1 MKSPVTILDTTLRD
15 GTQAEGV
22 TFSLE
27 DKVGI
32 ARKLDDLGIHYVEGG
47 YPYSNP
53 KDASFFREVR
63 KRPLRQAHLV
73 AFGMTRRKG
82 LTVEKDPGL
91 RALLEAETPAISVV
105 GKSWD
110 LHVRE
115 VLRVE
120 PEENLAMVRETVAF
134 LKAAGRE
141 VIFDAEHFFD
151 GYGENP
157 DYALASLQAAQDAG
171 ADLLVLCDTNGGS
184 LPDTVADV
192 TRAVAAKVAKP
203 LGIHAHND
211 GGLAVA
217 NSLAAVAAGAV
228 HVQGTTNGFGE
239 RCGNADLCVV
249 IPNLMLK
256 MGRTVLPEDR
266 LRRLTEVARYVYEV
280 ANLPPAE
287 HQPFVGLSAFTHKGG
302 MHVDAVRKNERTYEH
317 VAPTLV
323 GNERRLLISELSG
336 GATILA
342 KTEKYNLSRN
352 KELLR
357 QVLQQVQERE
367 AAGYQFEAA
376 EASFELLVKQL
387 LGHYRPHFEL
397 LSYRVTVD
405 EDESRPPAGGRAAGG
420 HPADRGATAVE
431 ATVKLRVGE
440 ETVHT
445 ASAGDGPVNALD
457 GALRKAL
464 APFFPRL
471 AEMKLVDYKVRVV
484 NPTAGTAARVRV
496 IIKSRD
502 HTDLWS
508 TVGASEN
515 IIAASW
521 QALADSVEYKLVK
534 DEEQTSPTTTA

>member
-1 MKSPVTILDTTLRD
+1 
-15 GTQAEGV
+15 
-22 TFSLE
+22 
-27 DKVGI
+27 
-32 ARKLDDLGIHYVEGG
+32 
-47 YPYSNP
+47 
-53 KDASFFREVR
+53 
-63 KRPLRQAHLV
+63 
-73 AFGMTRRKG
+73 MTRRNG

-91 RALLEAETPAISVV
+91 RALLEAETPTISLV

-120 PEENLAMVRETVAF
+120 LEENLAMVRETVAF

-151 GYGENP
+151 GYRENP
-157 DYALASLQAAQDAG
+157 DYAIASLLAAQAAG

-184 LPDTVADV
+184 LPDTVRDV
-192 TRAVAAKVAKP
+192 TQAVAAKVGKP

-228 HVQGTTNGFGE
+228 HVQGTINGFGE
-239 RCGNADLCVV
+239 RCGNADLCSI
-249 IPNLMLK
+249 IPNLMVK
-256 MGRTVLPEDR
+256 MGRAALPEDR
-266 LRRLTEVARYVYEV
+266 LHRLTEVARYVYEV

-302 MHVDAVRKNERTYEH
+302 MHVDAMQKNERTYEH
-317 VAPTLV
+317 VTPSLV
-323 GNERRLLISELSG
+323 GNERRLLVSELSG
-336 GATILA
+336 AATILA

-357 QVLQQVQERE
+357 KVLQEVQKRE

-387 LGHYRPHFEL
+387 LGRYRPHFEL
-397 LSYRVTVD
+397 LGYRVTVD
-405 EDESRPPAGGRAAGG
+405 EDETRQG
-420 HPADRGATAVE
+420 DRGATSVE

-464 APFFPRL
+464 ASFYPRL

-496 IIKSRD
+496 IIESRD

-515 IIAASW
+515 IIEASW

-534 DEEQTSPTTTA
+534 DEEQTPRAASE

>member
-1 MKSPVTILDTTLRD
+1 MTDPVTILDTTLRD
-15 GTQAEGV
+15 GAQAEGI

-32 ARKLDDLGIHYVEGG
+32 ARRLDDLGIHYVEGG

-63 KRPLRQAHLV
+63 KRPLRQARLV

-120 PEENLAMVRETVAF
+120 LEENLAMVRETVTF
-134 LKAAGRE
+134 LKVAGRE

-151 GYGENP
+151 GYRENP
-157 DYALASLQAAQDAG
+157 EYALASLQAAEAAG

-184 LPDTVADV
+184 LPDAVRDV
-192 TRAVAAKVAKP
+192 TQAVGGKVGKP

-228 HVQGTTNGFGE
+228 HVQGTMNGFGE
-239 RCGNADLCVV
+239 RCGNADLCSL

-256 MGRTVLPEDR
+256 MGRAVLPEDR

-287 HQPFVGLSAFTHKGG
+287 HQPFVGLSAFAHKGG
-302 MHVDAVRKNERTYEH
+302 MHVDAMQKNERTYEH
-317 VAPTLV
+317 VTPTLV
-323 GNERRLLISELSG
+323 GNERRLLVSELSG
-336 GATILA
+336 AATILA

-357 QVLQQVQERE
+357 KVLQEVQARE

-387 LGHYRPHFEL
+387 LGRYRPHFEL
-397 LSYRVTVD
+397 LGYRVTVD
-405 EDESRPPAGGRAAGG
+405 EDETRQG
-420 HPADRGATAVE
+420 DQGATSVE

-464 APFFPRL
+464 ASFYPRL
-471 AEMKLVDYKVRVV
+471 AEMRLVDYKVRVV

-496 IIKSRD
+496 IIESRD
-502 HTDLWS
+502 HNDLWS
-508 TVGASEN
+508 TVGVSEN

-534 DEEQTSPTTTA
+534 DEEHTSPTTSA